1 MKVILPSPLH
11 SYTNGETEVEA
22 QGESLTA
29 LLDDLDA
36 HYPGIRFRI
45 IDEQGAIRP
54 HLRIFLNRR
63 DMIRSLSAPLGPED
77 EVLIVALLS
86 GG

>member
-11 SYTNGETEVEA
+11 SYTNGKAEVEA
-22 QGESLTA
+22 QGGSLDA
-29 LLDDLDA
+29 VLDDLDA
-36 HYPGIRFRI
+36 RYPGIRFRI
-45 IDEQGAIRP
+45 IDEQGAVRP
-54 HLRIFLNRR
+54 HLRIFRNRR
-63 DMIRSLSAPLGPED
+63 DMLRCLSAPLGPGD